1 MTLLL
6 IILALLAGGLF
17 YGYHYLKARAL
28 GLSWSAAV
36 LDSLTAILRLK

>member
-6 IILALLAGGLF
+6 IVLVLLAGGLF

-28 GLSWSAAV
+28 GVSWSDAV
-36 LDSLTAILRLK
+36 LDSLAAILRLK